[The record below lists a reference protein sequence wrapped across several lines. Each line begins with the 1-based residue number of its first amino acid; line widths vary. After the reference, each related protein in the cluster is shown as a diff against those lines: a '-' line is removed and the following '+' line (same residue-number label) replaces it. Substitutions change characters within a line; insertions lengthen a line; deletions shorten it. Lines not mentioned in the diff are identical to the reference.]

1 LLKSDLIMFVL
12 THKDLQNKDY
22 VAWTKFLRE
31 SDGWSLEQI
40 KEYELS
46 EIKRVSKHAY
56 ENTKGYREL
65 FGKVGAQPEDIDSIE
80 TFRKIPFLTK
90 EMIRDNLENFSCD
103 YPNREYIT
111 TGGSTGIPTGMYRDP
126 ISFAKELASKAHQ
139 NHRIG
144 WREGDRQ
151 MVFRGLQ
158 IESSDGMQFE
168 PKFNEL
174 RCSTYQFIP
183 SQMEIYRRK
192 AFDYKPE
199 WIRCYPS
206 SGYVFADY
214 LKDSGKPFP
223 KIKGLLCSSENLYDF
238 QKQLFQEVFGSEA
251 RIFVHYGHY
260 EMSALAGFCEYT
272 DDYHV
277 LPQYGFVE
285 LLDKNGNQ
293 VTKEGEIGEIVAT
306 SFIMMATP
314 FIRFKTEDLAV
325 FKGWGCAECGRPYQI
340 WERIE
345 GRLQELI
352 QTETGRLISTSM
364 LNMHDDSYDFL
375 KQFQFHQKESGK
387 VTFRFIPKENCAE
400 NFLESIKAKIQ
411 YKLGS
416 DIKLEIEAVKEIP
429 LTKRGK
435 HRLLIQEL
443 NLKQNH
449 PALEKPLSL

>member
-1 LLKSDLIMFVL
+1 MDSLKVVHRDLA
-12 THKDLQNKDY
+12 NENY
-22 VAWTKFLRE
+22 VAWAKFLRAA
-31 SDGWSLEQI
+31 DGWTAAQI
-40 KEYELS
+40 RAYELS
-46 EIKRVSKHAY
+46 EIKRVVKHAY
-56 ENTKGYREL
+56 ENTPGFRKL
-65 FGKVGAQPEDIDSIE
+65 FASVGIMPDHINSVE
-80 TFRKIPFLTK
+80 TFRQLPLLTK
-90 EMIRDNLENFSCD
+90 EMIRDHLEDFSCE

-139 NHRIG
+139 YHRIG

-158 IESSDGMQFE
+158 IDAPDQMQFAE
-168 PKFNEL
+168 DFNEL
-174 RCSTYQFIP
+174 RCSTYQFVP
-183 SQMEIYRRK
+183 EQMEIYRQK
-192 AFDYKPE
+192 AFEYQPE

-214 LKDSGKPFP
+214 LKDSKKSFP
-223 KIKGLLCSSENLYDF
+223 KIKGMLCSSENLYDF
-238 QKQLFQEVFGSEA
+238 QKQLFREVFGDEA

-277 LPQYGFVE
+277 LPQYGYVE
-285 LLDKNGNQ
+285 VVDKNGNL
-293 VTKEGEIGEIVAT
+293 VTKPGEVGEIVAT
-306 SFIMMATP
+306 SFIMNATP
-314 FIRFKTEDLAV
+314 FIRFKTEDLAI
-325 FKGWGCAECGRPYQI
+325 FKGWDCAECGRPYQI

-352 QTETGRLISTSM
+352 QTATGRLISTSM

-375 KQFQFHQKESGK
+375 KQFQFHQKEKGS
-387 VTFRFIPKENCAE
+387 VVFRFVPKENFTDE
-400 NFLESIKAKIQ
+400 KLRETQAKLQ
-411 YKLGS
+411 HKLGE
-416 DIKLEIEAVKEIP
+416 DIVLLMETVEEIP

-443 NLKQNH
+443 DLKHDH
-449 PALEKPLSL
+449 PALSRALSL

>member
-1 LLKSDLIMFVL
+1 MNSHVV
-12 THKDLQNKDY
+12 HKDLQNADY
-22 VAWTKFLRE
+22 VAWVKFLRQA
-31 SDGWSLEQI
+31 DGWNVGQI
-40 KEYELS
+40 RDFELS
-46 EIKRVSKHAY
+46 EIGRILKHAY
-56 ENTKGYREL
+56 ENTKGYRKVFEM
-65 FGKVGAQPEDIDSIE
+65 VGAKPEDINSIE
-80 TFRKIPFLTK
+80 TFRRLPLFTK
-90 EMIRDNLENFSCD
+90 EMIRDGLEDFSCE

-111 TGGSTGIPTGMYRDP
+111 TGGSTGIPTGMYRDS

-139 NHRIG
+139 YHRIG

-151 MVFRGLQ
+151 MIFRGLQ
-158 IESSDGMQFE
+158 IKTENCMQFAPE
-168 PKFNEL
+168 FNEL
-174 RCSTYQFIP
+174 RCSTYQFIS

-192 AFDYKPE
+192 AFEYQPE

-206 SGYVFADY
+206 SGYVFASY

-223 KIKGLLCSSENLYDF
+223 KIKGMLCSSENLYPF
-238 QKQLFQEVFGSEA
+238 QAQVFREVFGDEA

-285 LLDKNGNQ
+285 VVDKDGNL
-293 VTKEGEIGEIVAT
+293 VTKTGEVGEIVAT

-314 FIRFKTEDLAV
+314 FVRFKTEDLAV
-325 FKGWGCAECGRPYQI
+325 FKGWGCEECGRPYQI

-375 KQFQFHQKESGK
+375 KQFQFHQREKGK
-387 VTFRFIPKENCAE
+387 LIFRFVPKT
-400 NFLESIKAKIQ
+400 NFNGDNLRETQVKLQ
-411 YKLGS
+411 RKLGD
-416 DIKLEIEAVKEIP
+416 DIVLQMEAVEEIP

-435 HRLLIQEL
+435 HRLLIQEM
-443 NLKQNH
+443 NLKYDH
-449 PALEKPLSL
+449 PSLSKAINL

>member
-1 LLKSDLIMFVL
+1 MLKPDLIMSVL

-22 VAWTKFLRE
+22 VAWSKFLRE

-46 EIKRVSKHAY
+46 EIKRIIKHAY

-65 FGKVGAQPEDIDSIE
+65 FEKVGAQPEDIDSIE
-80 TFRKIPFLTK
+80 TFRKIPLLTK
-90 EMIRDNLENFSCD
+90 EIIRDNLENYSCNI
-103 YPNREYIT
+103 PNREYIT

-139 NHRIG
+139 YHRIG

-151 MVFRGLQ
+151 IVFRGLQ
-158 IESSDGMQFE
+158 IDSAERMQFASE
-168 PKFNEL
+168 FNEL
-174 RCSTYQFIP
+174 RCSTYQFLP
-183 SQMEIYRRK
+183 EQMEIYRK
-192 AFDYKPE
+192 AAFDYQPE

-214 LKDSGKPFP
+214 LKDSGKSFP
-223 KIKGLLCSSENLYDF
+223 KIKGMLCSSENLYDF
-238 QKQLFQEVFGSEA
+238 QKQLFREVFGSEIK
-251 RIFVHYGHY
+251 IFVHYGHY

-277 LPQYGFVE
+277 LPQYGYVE
-285 LLDKNGNQ
+285 VVD
-293 VTKEGEIGEIVAT
+293 KEGNLITKTGEVGEIVAT

-314 FIRFKTEDLAV
+314 FVRFKTEDLAV
-325 FKGWGCAECGRPYQI
+325 FKGWGCAHCGRPFQI

-364 LNMHDDSYDFL
+364 LNMHDNSYDYL
-375 KQFQFHQKESGK
+375 KQFQFHQKERGR
-387 VTFRFIPKENCAE
+387 VIFRFVPKENCSE
-400 NFLESIKAKIQ
+400 NSIREVRAKLQ
-411 YKLGS
+411 SKLGD
-416 DIKLEIEAVKEIP
+416 DISLVMESVREIP
-429 LTKRGK
+429 LTRRGK

-443 NLKQNH
+443 DLKQNH
-449 PALEKPLSL
+449 PALNKSLSI

>member
-1 LLKSDLIMFVL
+1 MIYIFVL

-22 VAWTKFLRE
+22 VAWAKFLRE
-31 SDGWSLEQI
+31 ADSWSLEQI

-46 EIKRVSKHAY
+46 EIKRITKYAY
-56 ENTKGYREL
+56 EHTKGYRKL
-65 FGKVGAQPEDIDSIE
+65 FESVGAKPEDIDSIE
-80 TFRKIPFLTK
+80 TFRQLPFLTK
-90 EMIRDNLENFSCD
+90 EMIRDDLDGFSCD

-126 ISFAKELASKAHQ
+126 VSFAKELASKAHQ
-139 NHRIG
+139 YHRVG
-144 WREGDRQ
+144 WREGNRQ

-158 IESSDGMQFE
+158 IDSSDCMQFAPE
-168 PKFNEL
+168 FNEL

-183 SQMEIYRRK
+183 PQMEIYRQK
-192 AFDYKPE
+192 AFEFKPE

-214 LKDSGKPFP
+214 LKDSGKSFP

-238 QKQLFQEVFGSEA
+238 QKKLFQKVFGDDA

-285 LLDKNGNQ
+285 LLDKNGSQ
-293 VTKEGEIGEIVAT
+293 ITKEGEIGEITAT
-306 SFIMMATP
+306 SFIMNATP

-325 FKGWGCAECGRPYQI
+325 FKSWGCAKCGRPYQI
-340 WERIE
+340 WEKIE

-387 VTFRFIPKENCAE
+387 VIFRFIPKENCPE
-400 NFLESIKAKIQ
+400 NFLKSVKVKLED
-411 YKLGS
+411 KLGR
-416 DIKLEIEAVKEIP
+416 DIKLEFESVKEIP

-443 NLKQNH
+443 KLKQNH
-449 PALEKPLSL
+449 PALEKPLIL